1 MAKKTILL
9 IEDTESD
16 QRLAQA
22 ALEMEGYAVHIA
34 ASAEEGLRV
43 LDEVEPDLVLLDLVL
58 PGMDGLAACRQLRAR
73 SQVPIMMLTGKAE
86 EVDKVIGLE
95 LGADDYLAK
104 PYGTRELIA
113 RTRALLRRMD
123 TLEHLSVP
131 QRHLSLPLLEIDLP
145 TRSVRVTGH
154 EIPMTPKEFDLLY
167 FLAAQ
172 PGRVFTRAEIMEKVW
187 GYRPEDES
195 YRTIDTHVKR
205 LRQKIEESYDVPWT
219 IATVWG
225 VGYKFQ
231 QKE

>member
-1 MAKKTILL
+1 ML

-16 QRLAQA
+16 QRLARA
-22 ALEMEGYAVHIA
+22 ALEMEGYTVHVA
-34 ASAEEGLRV
+34 GSAEDGLRM
-43 LDEVEPDLVLLDLVL
+43 LEEVEPDLVLLDLVL
-58 PGMDGLAACRQLRAR
+58 PGMDGLAACQQLRAR
-73 SQVPIMMLTGKAE
+73 SQVPIMMLTGKSE

-113 RTRALLRRMD
+113 RTRALLRRME

-131 QRHLSLPLLEIDLP
+131 QRHLTLPQLEIDLP
-145 TRSVRVTGH
+145 TRTVRVAGH

-187 GYRPEDES
+187 GYRPEDET

-205 LRQKIEESYDVPWT
+205 LRQKIEETYPVPWT

>member
-9 IEDTESD
+9 IEDAESD

-22 ALEMEGYAVHIA
+22 ALATEGYQVLVA
-34 ASAEEGLRV
+34 ASAEEGLR
-43 LDEVEPDLVLLDLVL
+43 LFEEAEPDLVLLDLVL

-73 SQVPIMMLTGKAE
+73 TQVPIMMLTAKGE

-113 RTRALLRRMD
+113 RVRALLRRMD
-123 TLEHLSVP
+123 TFEHLTIP

-145 TRSVRVTGH
+145 TRSVRVAGQDIT
-154 EIPMTPKEFDLLY
+154 MTPKEFDLLY

-172 PGRVFTRAEIMEKVW
+172 PGRVFTREEIMEKVW

-195 YRTIDTHVKR
+195 YRTIDTHIKR
-205 LRQKIEESYDVPWT
+205 LRQKIEERYEVPWT

-231 QKE
+231 LKE

>member
-1 MAKKTILL
+1 MAKKTIML

-16 QRLAQA
+16 QRLACA
-22 ALEMEGYAVHIA
+22 VLEMEGYTVHVA
-34 ASAEEGLRV
+34 GSAEDGLRM
-43 LDEVEPDLVLLDLVL
+43 LEEVEPDLVLLDLVL
-58 PGMDGLAACRQLRAR
+58 PGMDGLAACQQLRAR
-73 SQVPIMMLTGKAE
+73 SQVPIMMLTGKSE

-113 RTRALLRRMD
+113 RTRALLRRME

-131 QRHLSLPLLEIDLP
+131 QRHLTLPSLEIDLP
-145 TRSVRVTGH
+145 TRSVRVSGH

-187 GYRPEDES
+187 GYRPEDET

-205 LRQKIEESYDVPWT
+205 LRQKIEETFDVPWT